1 MYLLL
6 AFAYLYTTWSIPTL
20 LHISTINNILT
31 SVSNSN
37 LASVFFKYA
46 WHANSGAKENK
57 HDLVVNFPIIFP

>member
-6 AFAYLYTTWSIPTL
+6 AFAYLCTTWSIPTL

-31 SVSNSN
+31 SVSNSKFQ
-37 LASVFFKYA
+37 VFFKYI
-46 WHANSGAKENK
+46 WHANSGTKENK